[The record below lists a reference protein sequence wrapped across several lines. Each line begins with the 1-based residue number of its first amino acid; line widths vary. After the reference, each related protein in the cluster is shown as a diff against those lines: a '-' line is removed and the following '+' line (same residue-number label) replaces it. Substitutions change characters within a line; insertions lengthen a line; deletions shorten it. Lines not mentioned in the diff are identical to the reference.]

1 MGILDTIFSR
11 VGYTKAKNP
20 ASELLDVMV
29 HKYQTSY
36 GIEKPISISAY
47 ASAYG
52 ADEWV
57 YSCVHAITEAS
68 MDAGFKLY
76 KRIIKNGKVDK
87 EEIMSHPAIDTLRA
101 VNTHTTED
109 EFKEQSL
116 LSLELQGNCY
126 WYKAFDSLNI
136 PRELHWMRPD
146 WVKIVP
152 DRTNYIKGYIYD
164 NGIEKASFKPEEIL
178 HFKYP
183 HPKDFYYGQSPLS
196 AARVAVESNIY
207 SNVYAKNFFKNSS
220 RPDGF
225 LSTDKNLNPD
235 QIVRLGKQWDKL
247 FKGYD
252 NAYKTAILEAG
263 MEYKLVGIT
272 QKDADFIAQQKNFR
286 EKILAIYRVPPVMV
300 NIYEYANYAN
310 SQEQRKIFWAD
321 VLSKKLNR
329 LANYLTEFYVRPI
342 WGDELFIEVDYS
354 TVEVLQESQNEKID
368 RVIKQVNAAL
378 MSPNQGKQALGYDAI
393 LDPAM
398 DEHYMS
404 MAMIAI
410 TGDKKPVDDTGNDNT
425 DNTDDSKSLDIKK
438 KRQFK
443 IASQMTR
450 NRQRRLSAI
459 INEFKES
466 VDQAFELQGKK
477 LNSAIGRIHKGI
489 DDIEIKEP
497 LKPFDLEAL
506 WLMNELGEILI
517 KKAEYWVKISLLKGI
532 DGARDVTGI
541 DLIFDA
547 TSPRIK
553 DAAGNI
559 LSKLKSMTD
568 KTSIEELRSLITESF
583 NNKDTVT
590 QLQRNITKKFSDYQ
604 GYRSERIARTESANA
619 YGRSSLEYYKE
630 AGLKFKQWY
639 TMNDGL
645 VADEC
650 MANQD
655 QGAISINESF
665 SSGVMNEPN
674 HVNCRCSV
682 VPVSE
687 E

>member
-1 MGILDTIFSR
+1 MSFIDTIFSR
-11 VGYTKAKNP
+11 AGYTKAKNP

-29 HKYQTSY
+29 AKYQQSY
-36 GIEKPISISAY
+36 GLEKPISISAY
-47 ASAYG
+47 ASAYS

-76 KRIIKNGKVDK
+76 RRIMKNGKKDK
-87 EEIMSHPAIDTLRA
+87 EEIIEHPAIDTLRR
-101 VNTHTTED
+101 VNEHTTED

-116 LSLELQGNCY
+116 LSLELQGNAY
-126 WYKAFDSLNI
+126 WYKAFDSLGI
-136 PRELHWMRPD
+136 PRELYWMRPD

-152 DRTNYIKGYIYD
+152 DRVNYIKGYIYD
-164 NGIEKASFKPEEIL
+164 NGIEKASFEPQEIL

-183 HPKDFYYGQSPLS
+183 HPKDFYYGQSPLA
-196 AARVAVESNIY
+196 AARIAVESNIY
-207 SNVYAKNFFKNSS
+207 SNIYAKNFFKNSS

-235 QIVRLGKQWDKL
+235 QIVRLSKQWEKL

-329 LANYLTEFYVRPI
+329 LANYLTEFYIRPV

-354 TVEVLQESQNEKID
+354 TIEVLQESQNEKID

-378 MSPNQGKQALGYDAI
+378 MSPNQGKQALGYDAVV
-393 LDPAM
+393 DPAM

-404 MAMIAI
+404 MAMIPI
-410 TGDKKPVDDTGNDNT
+410 TGDKKPDTNA
-425 DNTDDSKSLDIKK
+425 DNTDDTNTDDTGKSLDIKK
-438 KRQFK
+438 KQLRQFK
-443 IASQMTR
+443 VARQMTR

-459 INEFKES
+459 IGEFKDS
-466 VDQAFELQGKK
+466 MNVAFETQGKK
-477 LNSAIGRIHKGI
+477 LNSAIGRLHKS
-489 DDIEIKEP
+489 IELKEP
-497 LKPFDLEAL
+497 LKPFDIEAL
-506 WLMNELGEILI
+506 WTMNELGEILI
-517 KKAEYWVKISLLKGI
+517 KKAEHWVKISLLKGI

-541 DLIFDA
+541 DLLFDGS
-547 TSPRIK
+547 SPRIK
-553 DAAGNI
+553 NAAENI

-568 KTSIEELRSLITESF
+568 KTSIEDLRSVITESF
-583 NNKDTVT
+583 NNHDTVT
-590 QLQRNITKKFSDYQ
+590 QLQRNITEKFNQYQ
-604 GYRSERIARTESANA
+604 GYRSERIARTEAANA

-630 AGLKFKQWY
+630 AGLRFKQWY
-639 TMNDGL
+639 TMNDDL
-645 VADEC
+645 VAEEC
-650 MANQD
+650 MENQD
-655 QGAISINESF
+655 QGAIDINESF